1 VSLEDPDMTF
11 KPSTWYPI
19 AVALSAINLL
29 AAGWAM
35 SASEMPH
42 SAVHV
47 ALALGFGY
55 WARRLRPAG
64 AGAVAGDVEARIEL
78 LEADLSQL
86 RHELN
91 ETQERLNFA
100 ERVLAQVS
108 DTRRVEP

>member
-1 VSLEDPDMTF
+1 MTF

-19 AVALSAINLL
+19 AIALSAVNLV
-29 AAGWAM
+29 AAGWALA
-35 SASEMPH
+35 ASEMPH

-55 WARRLRPAG
+55 WARRLRPSGASAG
-64 AGAVAGDVEARIEL
+64 ASDDQARLDL
-78 LEADLSQL
+78 LEADMSQL

-100 ERVLAQVS
+100 ERVLAQAS
-108 DTRRVEP
+108 ATRRVEP